1 MTTSSQVFYRKW
13 RPGTFSDLA
22 GQEHVGNTLRQA
34 VMQGRVSHSYL
45 FCGTRGSGK
54 TTTARVLSKA
64 VNCLDPRDGD
74 PCEQCAICVS
84 INEGRNLDI
93 IELDA
98 ASNRGVEEIREI
110 RDKVHFQ
117 PAQNRRKVYIIDE
130 AHMLTREASNAFL
143 KTLEEPPAHVIFIL
157 CTTEADRILPTIV
170 SRCQRYDFRRL
181 PGQTIYDRLAYITD
195 QEGVAIQPDAL
206 RMVAR
211 NAGGSMRDA
220 LNMLEQLAVS
230 TDREITLRDVEEAL
244 GLVRSDAY
252 LVLAQ
257 KMLAGDTSGSLETI
271 NDVVW
276 EGGEP
281 RQLHRQTLEILRSI
295 LLLSWDAGDTLDL
308 PPDLLSSL
316 QAEAQKHDASTIL
329 RAVRT
334 WGEANLRYDAPSTLP
349 LEIAAAEIC
358 RKDVIVAAPEVAP
371 PSARASNLRHAKRPA
386 RPGVKLHQPTR
397 RLVTPG
403 PHPAPPARPSPPAN
417 AEAPAAR
424 SSSPAAAPDSF
435 QGRWEQAV
443 RQLGRVKGSKY
454 NLGALLRDCRP
465 NGVHLSDDAATL
477 VLPFTN
483 VANLDRMQEELND
496 PRVRDTI
503 EQAIEQFFGERHA
516 FTVTLAGANGDGD
529 RSGAQFRAGQ
539 PSIPHRHRPG
549 SASNR
554 GKLAGGSVYHD
565 EPQDDAPGPAIAE
578 PAGQG
583 PAGTGRDERG
593 RFRRRWRRARD
604 HDRQAGS
611 YLGNHR
617 AGGRGRHRPA
627 AGPRCRRGQ
636 RRFQPDP
643 GTGCGKDGRRYRGHE
658 YSRPDLGILDCGS
671 PGPRS

>member
-1 MTTSSQVFYRKW
+1 MLMTTSSQVFYRKW

-64 VNCLDPRDGD
+64 VNCLDPQDGD
-74 PCEQCAICVS
+74 PCDKCAICVS

-157 CTTEADRILPTIV
+157 CTTEADRILPTIL

-230 TDREITLRDVEEAL
+230 SDREITLSEVEEAL

-252 LVLAQ
+252 LILAQ

-308 PPDLLSSL
+308 PPDILASL
-316 QAEAQKHDASTIL
+316 RTEAQKHDAATIL
-329 RAVRT
+329 RAVRV

-358 RKDVIVAAPEVAP
+358 RKDPVEVP
-371 PSARASNLRHAKRPA
+371 
-386 RPGVKLHQPTR
+386 Q
-397 RLVTPG
+397 
-403 PHPAPPARPSPPAN
+403 PPATAPSPPPAPR
-417 AEAPAAR
+417 ASAPSREPARRDPPPRASQPPPAAAPPPRAPAEPVANQQTGPR
-424 SSSPAAAPDSF
+424 NAAAPDSL

-443 RQLGRVKGSKY
+443 RQLAREKGSKY

-465 NGVHLSDDAATL
+465 NSVHLSDDSATL

-483 VANLDRMQEELND
+483 AANLDRMQEELND

-503 EQAIEQFFGERHA
+503 EQAIEQCFGERHQ
-516 FTVTLAGANGDGD
+516 FTVALAGANGDGD
-529 RSGAQFRAGQ
+529 RPARNSVQDSPLYRTAIGLGA
-539 PSIPHRHRPG
+539 RPIEE
-549 SASNR
+549 N
-554 GKLAGGSVYHD
+554 
-565 EPQDDAPGPAIAE
+565 
-578 PAGQG
+578 
-583 PAGTGRDERG
+583 
-593 RFRRRWRRARD
+593 
-604 HDRQAGS
+604 
-611 YLGNHR
+611 
-617 AGGRGRHRPA
+617 
-627 AGPRCRRGQ
+627 
-636 RRFQPDP
+636 
-643 GTGCGKDGRRYRGHE
+643 
-658 YSRPDLGILDCGS
+658 
-671 PGPRS
+671 

>member
-1 MTTSSQVFYRKW
+1 MTTSTQVYYRKW

-74 PCEQCAICVS
+74 PCDECVICVS

-117 PAQNRRKVYIIDE
+117 PAQNKRKVYIIDE

-157 CTTEADRILPTIV
+157 CTTEADRILPTIL

-181 PGQTIYDRLAYITD
+181 PGQTIYDRLSYITD

-220 LNMLEQLAVS
+220 LNILEQLAVS
-230 TDREITLRDVEEAL
+230 ANLEITLTDVEEAL

-252 LVLAQ
+252 LILAQ

-271 NDVVW
+271 NEVVW

-281 RQLHRQTLEILRSI
+281 RQLHRQTLDILRSI
-295 LLLSWDAGDTLDL
+295 LLLSWDAGETLDL
-308 PPDLLSSL
+308 SPDVLSSL
-316 QAEAQKHDASTIL
+316 KAEAEKQDAQVIL
-329 RAVRT
+329 RAVRI

-358 RKDVIVAAPEVAP
+358 RKDAIVEAP
-371 PSARASNLRHAKRPA
+371 PRPSPGPAPSRPAESNRPPRRDNPPNNRPA
-386 RPGVKLHQPTR
+386 RDTR
-397 RLVTPG
+397 
-403 PHPAPPARPSPPAN
+403 PAPPPQARAEPPARQ
-417 AEAPAAR
+417 APAESSEPPAR
-424 SSSPAAAPDSF
+424 SNTSAAAPDSL
-435 QGRWEQAV
+435 QGKWEQAV
-443 RQLGRVKGSKY
+443 RQLARAKGAKY

-483 VANLDRMQEELND
+483 SANLDRMQEELND

-503 EQAIEQFFGERHA
+503 EQVIEQCFGERHP
-516 FTVTLAGANGDGD
+516 FTVTLAGSNGGAD
-529 RSGAQFRAGQ
+529 RAPRNSLQDSPLYRTAIGLGA
-539 PSIPHRHRPG
+539 RPIEE
-549 SASNR
+549 N
-554 GKLAGGSVYHD
+554 YQ
-565 EPQDDAPGPAIAE
+565 EAPDTP
-578 PAGQG
+578 
-583 PAGTGRDERG
+583 
-593 RFRRRWRRARD
+593 
-604 HDRQAGS
+604 
-611 YLGNHR
+611 
-617 AGGRGRHRPA
+617 
-627 AGPRCRRGQ
+627 
-636 RRFQPDP
+636 
-643 GTGCGKDGRRYRGHE
+643 
-658 YSRPDLGILDCGS
+658 
-671 PGPRS
+671 

>member
-1 MTTSSQVFYRKW
+1 MTTSSQVYYRKW

-64 VNCLDPRDGD
+64 VNCLDPQDGD
-74 PCEQCAICVS
+74 PCDRCAICVS

-157 CTTEADRILPTIV
+157 CTTEADRILPTIL

-230 TDREITLRDVEEAL
+230 ADQEITLRDVEEAL

-252 LVLAQ
+252 LILAQ

-308 PPDLLSSL
+308 PPDMLASLS
-316 QAEAQKHDASTIL
+316 AEAQKHDASSIL
-329 RAVRT
+329 RAVRV

-358 RKDVIVAAPEVAP
+358 RKEVIADPPQPAAPPPASPPEASRTTGAP
-371 PSARASNLRHAKRPA
+371 SREPARRDPPPRAS
-386 RPGVKLHQPTR
+386 QP
-397 RLVTPG
+397 P
-403 PHPAPPARPSPPAN
+403 
-417 AEAPAAR
+417 
-424 SSSPAAAPDSF
+424 PAAAPPRRTPAEPMANPPQTGPRNTAAPDSL

-443 RQLGRVKGSKY
+443 RQLAREKGSKY

-465 NGVHLSDDAATL
+465 NSVHLSDDSATL

-483 VANLDRMQEELND
+483 AANLDRMQEELND

-503 EQAIEQFFGERHA
+503 EQAIEQCFGERHP
-516 FTVTLAGANGDGD
+516 FTVTLVGGNGDGD
-529 RSGAQFRAGQ
+529 RPARNSVQDSPLYRTAIGLGA
-539 PSIPHRHRPG
+539 RPIEE
-549 SASNR
+549 N
-554 GKLAGGSVYHD
+554 
-565 EPQDDAPGPAIAE
+565 
-578 PAGQG
+578 
-583 PAGTGRDERG
+583 
-593 RFRRRWRRARD
+593 
-604 HDRQAGS
+604 
-611 YLGNHR
+611 
-617 AGGRGRHRPA
+617 
-627 AGPRCRRGQ
+627 
-636 RRFQPDP
+636 
-643 GTGCGKDGRRYRGHE
+643 
-658 YSRPDLGILDCGS
+658 
-671 PGPRS
+671 

>member
-34 VMQGRVSHSYL
+34 VMQDRVSHSYL

-64 VNCLDPRDGD
+64 VNCLDPQDGD
-74 PCEQCAICVS
+74 PCDQCAICVS

-157 CTTEADRILPTIV
+157 CTTEADRILPTIL

-230 TDREITLRDVEEAL
+230 AEREITLSEVEEAL

-252 LVLAQ
+252 LILAQ
-257 KMLAGDTSGSLETI
+257 KMLAGNTSGSLETI

-316 QAEAQKHDASTIL
+316 KSEAQTHDAPTIL
-329 RAVRT
+329 RAVRV
-334 WGEANLRYDAPSTLP
+334 WGEASLRYDAPSTLP

-358 RKDVIVAAPEVAP
+358 RKDVAETAP
-371 PSARASNLRHAKRPA
+371 PPTPVQSAPPAQPRQPRREAPPANQPPRESRPTPTRPA
-386 RPGVKLHQPTR
+386 RPS
-397 RLVTPG
+397 
-403 PHPAPPARPSPPAN
+403 APVN
-417 AEAPAAR
+417 TEAPAR
-424 SSSPAAAPDSF
+424 SNAPAASADSL
-435 QGRWEQAV
+435 QGRWERAV

-465 NGVHLSDDAATL
+465 NSVHLSDDAATL

-483 VANLDRMQEELND
+483 SANLDRMQEELND

-503 EQAIEQFFGERHA
+503 EEAIEECFGERHP
-516 FTVTLAGANGDGD
+516 FTVTLAGTNGDSD
-529 RSGAQFRAGQ
+529 
-539 PSIPHRHRPG
+539 
-549 SASNR
+549 
-554 GKLAGGSVYHD
+554 
-565 EPQDDAPGPAIAE
+565 
-578 PAGQG
+578 
-583 PAGTGRDERG
+583 
-593 RFRRRWRRARD
+593 
-604 HDRQAGS
+604 
-611 YLGNHR
+611 
-617 AGGRGRHRPA
+617 RPA
-627 AGPRCRRGQ
+627 RNSIQDSPL
-636 RRFQPDP
+636 
-643 GTGCGKDGRRYRGHE
+643 YRTAIGLGA
-658 YSRPDLGILDCGS
+658 RPIDEN
-671 PGPRS
+671 

>member
-34 VMQGRVSHSYL
+34 VMQDRVSHSYL

-64 VNCLDPRDGD
+64 VNCLDPQDGD
-74 PCEQCAICVS
+74 PCDQCAICVS

-157 CTTEADRILPTIV
+157 CTTEADRILPTIL

-230 TDREITLRDVEEAL
+230 ADREITLSEVEEAL

-252 LVLAQ
+252 LILAQ

-316 QAEAQKHDASTIL
+316 NAEAQKHDASTIL
-329 RAVRT
+329 RAVRV

-358 RKDVIVAAPEVAP
+358 RKDIVATAP
-371 PSARASNLRHAKRPA
+371 PPAPTQSPPPAPRAGAPSRDPARREPPPRASQPPPA
-386 RPGVKLHQPTR
+386 
-397 RLVTPG
+397 
-403 PHPAPPARPSPPAN
+403 APPPRRTPAEPMAN
-417 AEAPAAR
+417 QQAGPR
-424 SSSPAAAPDSF
+424 NAAAPDSL

-465 NGVHLSDDAATL
+465 NGVHLSDDSATL

-483 VANLDRMQEELND
+483 AANLDRMQEELND

-503 EQAIEQFFGERHA
+503 EQAIEQFFGERHP
-516 FTVTLAGANGDGD
+516 FTVTLAGSNGDGD
-529 RSGAQFRAGQ
+529 RPARNTVQDSPLYRTAIGLGA
-539 PSIPHRHRPG
+539 RPIEE
-549 SASNR
+549 N
-554 GKLAGGSVYHD
+554 
-565 EPQDDAPGPAIAE
+565 
-578 PAGQG
+578 
-583 PAGTGRDERG
+583 
-593 RFRRRWRRARD
+593 
-604 HDRQAGS
+604 
-611 YLGNHR
+611 
-617 AGGRGRHRPA
+617 
-627 AGPRCRRGQ
+627 
-636 RRFQPDP
+636 
-643 GTGCGKDGRRYRGHE
+643 
-658 YSRPDLGILDCGS
+658 
-671 PGPRS
+671 

>member
-64 VNCLDPRDGD
+64 VNCLDPQDGD
-74 PCEQCAICVS
+74 PCDRCAICVS

-157 CTTEADRILPTIV
+157 CTTEADRILPTIL

-181 PGQTIYDRLAYITD
+181 PGQTIYDRLAYVTD

-230 TDREITLRDVEEAL
+230 SNQEISLRDVEEAL

-252 LVLAQ
+252 LILAQ
-257 KMLAGDTSGSLETI
+257 KMLSGDTSGSLETI

-308 PPDLLSSL
+308 PPDILSSL

-329 RAVRT
+329 RAVRV

-358 RKDVIVAAPEVAP
+358 RKDVAETAP
-371 PSARASNLRHAKRPA
+371 P
-386 RPGVKLHQPTR
+386 PTP
-397 RLVTPG
+397 VQS
-403 PHPAPPARPSPPAN
+403 APPAQPRQPRREAPPAN
-417 AEAPAAR
+417 PPPRDSRPVPTRPAGPSAPVNTEAPAR
-424 SSSPAAAPDSF
+424 SNAPAASADSL

-465 NGVHLSDDAATL
+465 NSVHLSDDSATL

-483 VANLDRMQEELND
+483 AANLDRMQEELND

-503 EQAIEQFFGERHA
+503 EQAIEQCFGERHP
-516 FTVTLAGANGDGD
+516 FTVTLAGANGEGD
-529 RSGAQFRAGQ
+529 RPARNSVQDSPLYRTAIGLGA
-539 PSIPHRHRPG
+539 RPIEE
-549 SASNR
+549 N
-554 GKLAGGSVYHD
+554 
-565 EPQDDAPGPAIAE
+565 
-578 PAGQG
+578 
-583 PAGTGRDERG
+583 
-593 RFRRRWRRARD
+593 
-604 HDRQAGS
+604 
-611 YLGNHR
+611 
-617 AGGRGRHRPA
+617 
-627 AGPRCRRGQ
+627 
-636 RRFQPDP
+636 
-643 GTGCGKDGRRYRGHE
+643 
-658 YSRPDLGILDCGS
+658 
-671 PGPRS
+671 

>member
-34 VMQGRVSHSYL
+34 VMQDRVSHSYL

-64 VNCLDPRDGD
+64 VNCLDPQDGD
-74 PCEQCAICVS
+74 PCDQCAICVS

-157 CTTEADRILPTIV
+157 CTTEADRILPTIL

-230 TDREITLRDVEEAL
+230 AEREITLSEVEEAL

-252 LVLAQ
+252 LILAQ

-316 QAEAQKHDASTIL
+316 KSEAQTHDAPTIL
-329 RAVRT
+329 RAVRV

-358 RKDVIVAAPEVAP
+358 RKDVAETAP
-371 PSARASNLRHAKRPA
+371 PPTPVQSAPPAQPRQPRREAPPANQPPRDSRPTPTRPA
-386 RPGVKLHQPTR
+386 RPS
-397 RLVTPG
+397 
-403 PHPAPPARPSPPAN
+403 APVN
-417 AEAPAAR
+417 TEAPAR
-424 SSSPAAAPDSF
+424 SNAPAASADSL

-465 NGVHLSDDAATL
+465 NSVHLSDDAATL

-483 VANLDRMQEELND
+483 SANLDRMQEELND

-503 EQAIEQFFGERHA
+503 EEAIEECFGERHP
-516 FTVTLAGANGDGD
+516 FTVTLAGTNGDSD
-529 RSGAQFRAGQ
+529 
-539 PSIPHRHRPG
+539 
-549 SASNR
+549 
-554 GKLAGGSVYHD
+554 
-565 EPQDDAPGPAIAE
+565 
-578 PAGQG
+578 
-583 PAGTGRDERG
+583 
-593 RFRRRWRRARD
+593 
-604 HDRQAGS
+604 
-611 YLGNHR
+611 
-617 AGGRGRHRPA
+617 RPA
-627 AGPRCRRGQ
+627 RNSIQDSPL
-636 RRFQPDP
+636 
-643 GTGCGKDGRRYRGHE
+643 YRTAIGLGA
-658 YSRPDLGILDCGS
+658 RPIDEN
-671 PGPRS
+671 

>member
-34 VMQGRVSHSYL
+34 VMQDRVSHSYL

-64 VNCLDPRDGD
+64 VNCLDPQDGD
-74 PCEQCAICVS
+74 PCDQCAICVS

-157 CTTEADRILPTIV
+157 CTTEADRILPTIL

-230 TDREITLRDVEEAL
+230 ADREITLSEVEEAL

-252 LVLAQ
+252 LILAQ

-316 QAEAQKHDASTIL
+316 KAEAQKHDASTIL
-329 RAVRT
+329 RAVRV

-358 RKDVIVAAPEVAP
+358 RKDVAATAPPPAPTQSPPPAPRAGAPSREPARREPPPRASQPPPAAPP
-371 PSARASNLRHAKRPA
+371 PRRTPA
-386 RPGVKLHQPTR
+386 EPMANQQA
-397 RLVTPG
+397 G
-403 PHPAPPARPSPPAN
+403 PRN
-417 AEAPAAR
+417 
-424 SSSPAAAPDSF
+424 AAAPDSL

-465 NGVHLSDDAATL
+465 NGVHLSDDSATL

-483 VANLDRMQEELND
+483 AANLDRMQEELND
-496 PRVRDTI
+496 PGFVIPLSRLSNSSSANATRLRSPWPAPTATATARRAIPCRTALYTAPPSAWERVPSKRT
-503 EQAIEQFFGERHA
+503 
-516 FTVTLAGANGDGD
+516 D
-529 RSGAQFRAGQ
+529 R
-539 PSIPHRHRPG
+539 
-549 SASNR
+549 R
-554 GKLAGGSVYHD
+554 GKLAGGSV
-565 EPQDDAPGPAIAE
+565 P
-578 PAGQG
+578 
-583 PAGTGRDERG
+583 TMMNRKMM
-593 RFRRRWRRARD
+593 
-604 HDRQAGS
+604 RQAQQLQNRLAKAQQELEEMSVEGS
-611 YLGNHR
+611 
-617 AGGRGRHRPA
+617 AGGGVVRVTMTGKQEVTEVVIEPEA
-627 AGPRCRRGQ
+627 AEDIDLLQDLVAAAVNDAFNRTQELAAEKMGAVTGGLNI
-636 RRFQPDP
+636 P
-643 GTGCGKDGRRYRGHE
+643 G
-658 YSRPDLGILDCGS
+658 LF
-671 PGPRS
+671 

>member
-1 MTTSSQVFYRKW
+1 MTTSSQVYYRKW

-64 VNCLDPRDGD
+64 VNCLDPQEGD
-74 PCEQCAICVS
+74 PCDQCAICVS

-157 CTTEADRILPTIV
+157 CTTEADRILPTIL

-220 LNMLEQLAVS
+220 LNILEQLAVS
-230 TDREITLRDVEEAL
+230 VDREITLRDVEEAL

-252 LVLAQ
+252 LILAQ

-308 PPDLLSSL
+308 PPDVLSSL
-316 QAEAQKHDASTIL
+316 KSEAQKHDAPTIL
-329 RAVRT
+329 RAVRV

-358 RKDVIVAAPEVAP
+358 RKDVVVAP
-371 PSARASNLRHAKRPA
+371 QPDASPQPAPSAPRASAQPREPA
-386 RPGVKLHQPTR
+386 RRDP
-397 RLVTPG
+397 
-403 PHPAPPARPSPPAN
+403 PAPGAAAAAGRHSPPA
-417 AEAPAAR
+417 AAR
-424 SSSPAAAPDSF
+424 RACSQPASRP
-435 QGRWEQAV
+435 
-443 RQLGRVKGSKY
+443 SKCRRPGQSARP
-454 NLGALLRDCRP
+454 LGAGR
-465 NGVHLSDDAATL
+465 AA
-477 VLPFTN
+477 
-483 VANLDRMQEELND
+483 
-496 PRVRDTI
+496 I
-503 EQAIEQFFGERHA
+503 
-516 FTVTLAGANGDGD
+516 
-529 RSGAQFRAGQ
+529 
-539 PSIPHRHRPG
+539 
-549 SASNR
+549 
-554 GKLAGGSVYHD
+554 
-565 EPQDDAPGPAIAE
+565 
-578 PAGQG
+578 
-583 PAGTGRDERG
+583 
-593 RFRRRWRRARD
+593 
-604 HDRQAGS
+604 
-611 YLGNHR
+611 
-617 AGGRGRHRPA
+617 
-627 AGPRCRRGQ
+627 
-636 RRFQPDP
+636 
-643 GTGCGKDGRRYRGHE
+643 
-658 YSRPDLGILDCGS
+658 S
-671 PGPRS
+671 P

>member
-1 MTTSSQVFYRKW
+1 MTTSSQVYYRKW

-64 VNCLDPRDGD
+64 VNCLDPQDGD
-74 PCEQCAICVS
+74 PCDRCAICVS

-157 CTTEADRILPTIV
+157 CTTEADRILPTIL

-230 TDREITLRDVEEAL
+230 ANQEITLRDVEEAL

-252 LVLAQ
+252 LILAQ

-271 NDVVW
+271 NEVVW

-308 PPDLLSSL
+308 PPDVLSSL
-316 QAEAQKHDASTIL
+316 NAEAQKHDASTIL
-329 RAVRT
+329 RAVRV

-358 RKDVIVAAPEVAP
+358 RKDVVATAPVAAPAQSP
-371 PSARASNLRHAKRPA
+371 P
-386 RPGVKLHQPTR
+386 
-397 RLVTPG
+397 
-403 PHPAPPARPSPPAN
+403 PAPPAGAPSREPARRDPSPRASQP
-417 AEAPAAR
+417 P
-424 SSSPAAAPDSF
+424 PAAAPPRRTPAEPTANQQTSPRNAAPPDSL
-435 QGRWEQAV
+435 QSRWEQAV
-443 RQLGRVKGSKY
+443 RQLAREKGSKY

-465 NGVHLSDDAATL
+465 NSVHLSDDDATL
-477 VLPFTN
+477 VLPFSN
-483 VANLDRMQEELND
+483 AANLDRMQEELND

-503 EQAIEQFFGERHA
+503 EQAIEQCFGERHP
-516 FTVTLAGANGDGD
+516 FTVMLAGANGDGD
-529 RSGAQFRAGQ
+529 RPARNSVQDSPLYRTAIGLGA
-539 PSIPHRHRPG
+539 RPIEE
-549 SASNR
+549 N
-554 GKLAGGSVYHD
+554 
-565 EPQDDAPGPAIAE
+565 
-578 PAGQG
+578 
-583 PAGTGRDERG
+583 
-593 RFRRRWRRARD
+593 
-604 HDRQAGS
+604 
-611 YLGNHR
+611 
-617 AGGRGRHRPA
+617 
-627 AGPRCRRGQ
+627 
-636 RRFQPDP
+636 
-643 GTGCGKDGRRYRGHE
+643 
-658 YSRPDLGILDCGS
+658 
-671 PGPRS
+671 